1 MKMFIDS
8 SFKMV
13 DLNDDG
19 IIAADEY
26 RYNCVTKFAIDDIE
40 VIDDAFDNLLSVS
53 FLICCAK
60 PKKHPTW

>member
-8 SFKMV
+8 NFKMV

-19 IIAADEY
+19 VIGADEY
-26 RYNCVTKFAIDDIE
+26 RFNCVTKFAVDDID

-53 FLICCAK
+53 TNQLLECLQIS
-60 PKKHPTW
+60 